1 MTTRRIICVC
11 TGNICRSPMAA
22 ALLRVKLQQRAVVI
36 SAGTL
41 GLVGRPAAQ
50 FAQMA
55 VERFGA
61 SLDDHRSQ
69 GVSLPLMRMADHIL
83 VMSPRH
89 SRHLLQLA
97 PELQSRLVEIWRFDP
112 EQQVET
118 GIPDPVGQNREV
130 FEHCCEVIA
139 RCVDAWIDTLNLPH

>member
-1 MTTRRIICVC
+1 
-11 TGNICRSPMAA
+11 MAA
-22 ALLRVKLQQRAVVI
+22 ALLRAKLKQRAVVI

-55 VERFGA
+55 VETYDA

-69 GVSLPLMRMADHIL
+69 GISLPLMRMADHVL

-89 SRHLLQLA
+89 SRHILESA
-97 PELQSRLVEIWRFDP
+97 PELRDRLVELWEFDP
-112 EQQVET
+112 EHEVDT
-118 GIPDPVGQNREV
+118 GIPDPVGQGREA
-130 FEHCCEVIA
+130 FEHCCTIIN
-139 RCVDAWIDTLNLPH
+139 RCLDAWLQTLNAPESPAEDAQ